1 MTELEPVTLSR
12 EDALLTLRPRSV
24 RSADEPV
31 PLHATYHEV
40 DGIERE
46 VDQLRLAGVL

>member
-31 PLHATYHEV
+31 PL
-40 DGIERE
+40 RE
-46 VDQLRLAGVL
+46 VDELRLADVL